1 MEVKKLLWMRQDL
14 WDRIE
19 SYRWANRIQSESE
32 AMRLLI
38 EKGLDA
44 EGERRQKGKK
54 R

>member
-1 MEVKKLLWMRQDL
+1 MEVKKLLWMRQVL

-44 EGERRQKGKK
+44 EDRKAERKK